1 MLLNVTEDHLD
12 RYAKIQ
18 DYVDAKKRIFAN
30 QISED
35 TAVLNRDDPTVMM
48 LSKQMLPK
56 RTSEPEREADRGG
69 FLRREADDA
78 PAPWG
83 GGGLPFEQARLKGI
97 HNVGT

>member
-1 MLLNVTEDHLD
+1 VESLSSCLPKRETTWDVLVVEISSFQLEAIEEFRPRVSVLLNVTEDHLD

-56 RTSEPEREADRGG
+56 KIFSA
-69 FLRREADDA
+69 
-78 PAPWG
+78 
-83 GGGLPFEQARLKGI
+83 
-97 HNVGT
+97 